1 MAQNMKRD
9 DKPKGKDAKTTV
21 KAQPAGVGQMTG
33 NPSAAPGKSGSNFK
47 PHPGGKPKA
56 R

>member
-9 DKPKGKDAKTTV
+9 DKPKGKDANTSA
-21 KAQPAGVGQMTG
+21 KAQPTGIGQMTG
-33 NPSAAPGKSGSNFK
+33 NPTAAPGKSGANVKS
-47 PHPGGKPKA
+47 HPGEKPKA